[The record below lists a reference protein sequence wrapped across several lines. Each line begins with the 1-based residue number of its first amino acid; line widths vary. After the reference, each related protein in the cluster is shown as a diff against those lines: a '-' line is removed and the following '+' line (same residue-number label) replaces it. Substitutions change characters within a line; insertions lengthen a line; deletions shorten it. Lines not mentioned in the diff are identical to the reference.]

1 MSKHTPGPW
10 AYRDNKIVA
19 VNIKP
24 DWADLDEDYA
34 DERIS
39 VVNLYGAMGGIDTCA
54 DARLIAAAPD
64 LSALLAEAV
73 SRVDDL
79 VDALGKSIIEVED
92 LAAWSDDAR
101 ALLARIEGN
110 PQ

>member
-1 MSKHTPGPW
+1 MNKHTPGPW
-10 AYRDNKIVA
+10 T
-19 VNIKP
+19 VNSMTRIEGP
-24 DWADLDEDYA
+24 AFGLIASVRGSLD
-34 DERIS
+34 DEQTHA
-39 VVNLYGAMGGIDTCA
+39 N
-54 DARLIAAAPD
+54 ARLIAAAPD

-101 ALLARIEGN
+101 ALIARIEGN